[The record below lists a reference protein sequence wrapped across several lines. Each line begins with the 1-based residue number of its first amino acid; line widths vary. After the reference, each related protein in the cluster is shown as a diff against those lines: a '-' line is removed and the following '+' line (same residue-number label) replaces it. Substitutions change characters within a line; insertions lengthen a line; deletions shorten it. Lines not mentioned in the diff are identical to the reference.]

1 MVYAGSADKYVYAL
15 NASTGVAVWAF
26 NAGGMVPVLAVA
38 NGVVY
43 APVLGGNLYALNS
56 RTGAELWSYAAG
68 ASQPVVAN
76 GKLYAVCGGFVC
88 AFGLPDG
95 AGTDNR

>member
-1 MVYAGSADKYVYAL
+1 VWGFA
-15 NASTGVAVWAF
+15 TGKL
-26 NAGGMVPVLAVA
+26 VPSLPTVA

-43 APVLGGNLYALNS
+43 VASGDGNLYALNS
-56 RTGAELWSYAAG
+56 LTGAELWSYATG
-68 ASQPVVAN
+68 AFSPVVAN
-76 GKLYAVCGGFVC
+76 GKLYAACGGFVC